1 MPTKDA
7 PTIDALAA
15 PVTDGDVVVWPRGV
29 ALATLA
35 RRNQTMLGA
44 SDVMLLD
51 RPLRH
56 WRQIARGDRPVILA
70 GHQPEFIHPGV
81 WAKHPAV
88 RRVAELVDGV
98 ARYLL
103 VDSDVPH
110 QLVLTWPADDQGR
123 LRRAWAP
130 APGSAVGLAF
140 ESYPAVPADTWRA
153 FFDATPQNSPTA
165 LSPFADAFIHAGP
178 ATDGRAADYVS
189 RWIAGVR
196 AVETELGMQSP
207 EYLSVAGI
215 FSGRSEISPAAA
227 AFTAHLLLTAER
239 FAVAYN
245 DALAAYRRRRGLR
258 GRQHPIPDLHT
269 NTDVIEL
276 PFWIVSAGSP
286 RKRLF
291 VSRPSGGKVLLYA
304 ASDRDL
310 TDSTVNRSGEQWQPI
325 AELPIAKLREEPD
338 SLLHPNEGAFGIRP
352 RALALTLFARL
363 VVSDLFIHGIGG
375 AKYDQ
380 ITDALI
386 QSYFCIEPP
395 ALICVSATLRLPL
408 TLHDVSRSDARRAR
422 YRLRD
427 VRFNPQRYLD
437 GPPDDRTAALLEERA
452 AAIRVSDMLRAGAS
466 RDRTARRSAYEQI
479 RRANQALLE
488 SSPAFD
494 NQLRAHVVH
503 VEAQLA
509 HNEIAGSREWFF
521 ALQPMDRLRM
531 LAERVQRE
539 VS

>member
-15 PVTDGDVVVWPRGV
+15 PAKDGDVVVWPRGV

-140 ESYPAVPADTWRA
+140 ERYPAVSADTWRA

-165 LSPFADAFIHAGP
+165 LSPFADAFIHAEP

-189 RWIAGVR
+189 RWIAGIR

-286 RKRLF
+286 RKRLL

-325 AELPIAKLREEPD
+325 AELPIAMLREEPD
-338 SLLHPNEGAFGIRP
+338 SLLHPNDGAFGIRP

-380 ITDALI
+380 ITDVLI
-386 QSYFCIEPP
+386 QSYFGIEPP
-395 ALICVSATLRLPL
+395 ALTCVSATLRLPL

-427 VRFNPQRYLD
+427 VRFNPQRYLG

-531 LAERVQRE
+531 LAEHVQRE

>member
-1 MPTKDA
+1 MPTTDA
-7 PTIDALAA
+7 STIDALAA
-15 PVTDGDVVVWPRGV
+15 PVTDGDVVVWPGGV
-29 ALATLA
+29 APASIA
-35 RRNQTMLGA
+35 RRNQDMLA
-44 SDVMLLD
+44 ATDVMLLE

-56 WRQIARGDRPVILA
+56 WRQVARGDRPVILA

-110 QLVLTWPADDQGR
+110 QLVLAWPADDQGR

-140 ESYPAVPADTWRA
+140 ERYPAVPADTWRA
-153 FFDATPQNSPTA
+153 FFDAIPQNSPTA
-165 LSPFADAFIHAGP
+165 LSPFADAFIQAGP

-189 RWIAGVR
+189 RWIAGIR

-269 NTDVIEL
+269 NTYVIEL

-310 TDSTVNRSGEQWQPI
+310 TDSNVNRSGEQWQPI
-325 AELPIAKLREEPD
+325 AEFPIAKLREVPE
-338 SLLHPNEGAFGIRP
+338 SLLQPSEGAFGIRP

-386 QSYFCIEPP
+386 QSYFGIEPP
-395 ALICVSATLRLPL
+395 AFACVSATLRLPL

-422 YRLRD
+422 NRLRD

-437 GPPDDRTAALLEERA
+437 GSPDDRTAALLEDRA

-466 RDRTARRSAYEQI
+466 RDRTARRNAYEQI

-494 NQLRAHVVH
+494 NQLRAHAMH

-531 LAERVQRE
+531 LAEHVQCE